1 MSDVWQPSDKP
12 IQATDRESTIS
23 PFPRHFATPASDIQ
37 SSASSIATSGA
48 GIGIPEAETH
58 PCDYHHHED
67 SPPAVAS
74 NQNYDP
80 LRQQVDDGPTE
91 VYGSSPYFKYRKLV
105 DSISQKLLK
114 ENALRLAYLYDL
126 PNWYHEVGP
135 THDPTSALR
144 ILAALEGKGVFTPN
158 NLAGLTEALETV
170 EREDLAK
177 LVREFRKLINQ

>member
-1 MSDVWQPSDKP
+1 M
-12 IQATDRESTIS
+12 IQYTMIMKRVHVVT
-23 PFPRHFATPASDIQ
+23 ASENDEYQ
-37 SSASSIATSGA
+37 A
-48 GIGIPEAETH
+48 G
-58 PCDYHHHED
+58 
-67 SPPAVAS
+67 
-74 NQNYDP
+74 
-80 LRQQVDDGPTE
+80 QQGKDDPTE
-91 VYGSSPYFKYRKLV
+91 MYGSSPYFKYRKLV

-158 NLAGLTEALETV
+158 NLAGLTEALEII

-177 LVREFRKLINQ
+177 LVREFRKLINKQLRSYSFHIINIMSFFFFRYRRNSCSWEEQHSSTAGKSQ